1 MEKLQF
7 ETEDG
12 ISEFYVLDQTRIN
25 ETDYLLVSE
34 SPAEDEDT
42 EEEVIILK
50 DISKPEDPESI
61 YELLE
66 DEDELLAVFKVFEE
80 LAQE

>member
-12 ISEFYVLDQTRIN
+12 ISEFYVLEQTRIN

-34 SPAEDEDT
+34 SPVEDEDA

-50 DISKPEDPESI
+50 DVSKPEDPESI

>member
-7 ETEDG
+7 ETEEG
-12 ISEFYVLDQTRIN
+12 ISEFYVLEQTRIN

-34 SPAEDEDT
+34 TPL
-42 EEEVIILK
+42 EEEDPEAEVLIMK
-50 DISKPEDPESI
+50 DVSKPEDSESI

-80 LAQE
+80 LTQD